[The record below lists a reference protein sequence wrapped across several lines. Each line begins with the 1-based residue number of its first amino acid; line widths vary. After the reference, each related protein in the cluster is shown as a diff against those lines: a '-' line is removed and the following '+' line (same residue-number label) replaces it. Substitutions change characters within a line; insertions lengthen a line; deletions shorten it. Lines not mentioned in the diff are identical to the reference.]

1 MSKYLE
7 IKPHTSI
14 KHISERNHEEIF
26 ITLNIYIIKEEMSK
40 TNDLSFYLKKLE
52 QKKSTII
59 NF

>member
-1 MSKYLE
+1 MSEYLE

-14 KHISERNHEEIF
+14 KHISERNQEEIF

-52 QKKSTII
+52 QK
-59 NF
+59 NQL